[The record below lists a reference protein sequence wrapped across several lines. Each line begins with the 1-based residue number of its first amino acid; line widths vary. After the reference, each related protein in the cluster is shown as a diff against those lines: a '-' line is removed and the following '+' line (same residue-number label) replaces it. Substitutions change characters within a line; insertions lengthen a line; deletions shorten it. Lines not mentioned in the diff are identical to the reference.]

1 MRPEHKPLLPAGARV
16 FVAGGYTL
24 LGTALRERLRAEDV
38 HLVGAPPEEP
48 ALADAA
54 QVEAFFAEARP
65 EYVFLAAGKAGG
77 IRANQA
83 YPATLMRDN
92 LSVIANVLHAA
103 HTHRVRRLLYLAS
116 SCCYPRLAPQPL
128 AIESLMTGPLEPTN
142 EAYATA
148 KLAGIVLCRAYRA
161 EHGADFVP
169 AIPANYFGP
178 HDHFNAEDA
187 HVIPGLIRR
196 MHEAKQRGDTT
207 LAIWG
212 TGRARREFVYARDL
226 ADAALFVMGRY
237 AGPGPI
243 NLAGGPD
250 LSIAELAAAVA
261 EVVGYRGRL
270 VFDARKPDGMPRK
283 GLDAAPLRRLG
294 WTPATDFRTA
304 LAETYAWFLGN
315 SVREEAGHVRAAV

>member
-1 MRPEHKPLLPAGARV
+1 MRPEAKSPMPAGARV
-16 FVAGGYTL
+16 FVAGGDTL
-24 LGTALRERLRAEDV
+24 LGAALRERLRAEDV
-38 HLVGAPPEEP
+38 RLVGAPPEEP
-48 ALADAA
+48 ALTDAA

-92 LSVIANVLHAA
+92 LLVIANVLHAA
-103 HTHRVRRLLYLAS
+103 HMHRVKRLLYLAS

-128 AIESLMTGPLEPTN
+128 AVEALMSGPLEPTN

-148 KLAGIVLCRAYRA
+148 KLAGIVMCRAYRQ
-161 EHGADFVP
+161 EHGCDFVP
-169 AIPANYFGP
+169 AIPANAFGP
-178 HDHFNAEDA
+178 HDHFDEDA

-196 MHEAKQRGDTT
+196 MHEAKERGDAT

-237 AGPGPI
+237 GGPGPI
-243 NLAGGPD
+243 NLGGGPD

-270 VFDARKPDGMPRK
+270 VFDASKPDGMPRK
-283 GLDAAPLRRLG
+283 GLDAGPLRRLG
-294 WTPATDFRTA
+294 WTPRADFHTA

-315 SVREEAGHVRAAV
+315 VAGEEAADVRAAV